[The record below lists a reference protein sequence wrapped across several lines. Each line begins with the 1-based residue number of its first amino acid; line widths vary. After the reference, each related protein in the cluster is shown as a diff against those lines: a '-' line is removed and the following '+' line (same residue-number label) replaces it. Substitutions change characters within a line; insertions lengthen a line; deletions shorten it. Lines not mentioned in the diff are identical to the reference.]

1 MSVQKFRT
9 FSEAET
15 ALWEFHPDESYFRRV
30 SLLWKAAFRLNPIYC
45 RRGIFRFRT
54 LTDAQE
60 ARRKK
65 EKVMG
70 RWVNE

>member
-15 ALWEFHPDESYFRRV
+15 ALWEFHPDESYFQHI
-30 SLLWKAAFRLNPIYC
+30 SLLWKAAFRLHPLCC

-54 LTDAQE
+54 LADAQE

-65 EKVMG
+65 EKVMSK
-70 RWVNE
+70 WVDE